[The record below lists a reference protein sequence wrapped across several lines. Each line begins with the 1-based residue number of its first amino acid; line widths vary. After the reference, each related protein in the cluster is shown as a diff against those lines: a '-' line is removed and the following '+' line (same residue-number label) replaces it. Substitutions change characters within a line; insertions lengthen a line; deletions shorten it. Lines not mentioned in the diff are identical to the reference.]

1 MRKYMIFGVQKK
13 VIYMVILMDQIIDLK
28 IMTKTLLEI

>member
-13 VIYMVILMDQIIDLK
+13 VICMVILMDQIIDLK